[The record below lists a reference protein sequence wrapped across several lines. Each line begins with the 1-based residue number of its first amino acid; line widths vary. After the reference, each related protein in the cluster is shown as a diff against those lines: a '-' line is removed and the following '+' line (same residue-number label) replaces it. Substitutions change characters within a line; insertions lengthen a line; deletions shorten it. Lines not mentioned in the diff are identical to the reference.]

1 MIHATDLRELVIRP
15 TLKYVDL
22 WSQAAENLLVGT
34 WFQESSIAGST
45 RLKQVKG
52 PALGGYQ
59 IEPATHK
66 DNWIH
71 FLRYPQQNRLRDL
84 VLSLV
89 PPNGFNSDGCIKD
102 SELIWNLPYATVQAR
117 IKYYRVPDPIPAA
130 NDLLA
135 LAAYW
140 NEFYNA
146 NPIHG
151 HDEDWIRNYPK

>member
-1 MIHATDLRELVIRP
+1 MIHAADLRELVIRP

-66 DNWIH
+66 DNWLH
-71 FLRYPQQNRLRDL
+71 FLRYPQQFRLREL
-84 VLSLV
+84 VLSLI
-89 PPNGFNSDGCIKD
+89 PPNGMNGDGFVKD
-102 SELIWNLPYATVQAR
+102 SELIWN
-117 IKYYRVPDPIPAA
+117 
-130 NDLLA
+130 
-135 LAAYW
+135 
-140 NEFYNA
+140 
-146 NPIHG
+146 
-151 HDEDWIRNYPK
+151 